1 MATKIYIND
10 VEKEVVSEDVYK
22 KDTRINAIR
31 RAKEIYKGE
40 NFTNAIYGNDK
51 KKVSVKVDNEIVF
64 RISNHGEWRKEA

>member
-10 VEKEVVSEDVYK
+10 VEKEIVSEDVYK

-51 KKVSVKVDNEIVF
+51 MKVSVKVDNEIVF
-64 RISNHGEWRKEA
+64 RISDYGVWSKD